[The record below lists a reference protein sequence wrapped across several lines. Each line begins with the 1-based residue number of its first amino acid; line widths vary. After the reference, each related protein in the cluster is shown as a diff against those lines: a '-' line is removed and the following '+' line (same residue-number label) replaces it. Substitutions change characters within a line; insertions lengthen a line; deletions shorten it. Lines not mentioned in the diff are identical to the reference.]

1 MLKKRIT
8 SMLLVVSMLMGLSAQ
23 VFATEQEIPTES
35 KSVFVMQ
42 DADGN
47 KMEFS
52 IKELE
57 NGSYLMSY
65 FSNGV
70 LETEYIFDGSQYII
84 ERHTNGTESTFDATK
99 YVQVDPIET
108 YSTKTVQKD
117 FCTIKYKYSSY
128 FDYTPTA
135 DIDYVCKTT
144 QKTVNVTAEKQA
156 KFSKVVASCVN
167 ILIGLF
173 APQLFTAAG
182 FSNIASGVIS
192 TALAAIGGKVVD
204 DTITKSLS
212 EDFNC
217 KIETYDYK
225 IEMDILGTVKSVTY
239 KNAGEIF
246 EMYYEADDHWTHDI
260 KEIPPERAR
269 ELPATFAK
277 TIWNET
283 FVASYPGYSSCTFV

>member
-1 MLKKRIT
+1 MLQKRLM

-23 VFATEQEIPTES
+23 AFATEQKAPVES
-35 KSVFVMQ
+35 ENIFVMQ

-47 KMEFS
+47 EMEFS
-52 IKELE
+52 MEELE
-57 NGSYLMSY
+57 DGSYLMRY
-65 FSNGV
+65 FSNGA
-70 LETEYIFDGSQYII
+70 LEAEYILDGSQYII
-84 ERHTNGTESTFDATK
+84 ERNADGTESTFDATE

-108 YSTKTVQKD
+108 YSTQTVQRD
-117 FCTIKYKYSSY
+117 FCTVKYKYSSY
-128 FDYTPTA
+128 FNYTPTA

-144 QKTVNVTAEKQA
+144 QKTVNVTAEKNA
-156 KFSKVVASCVN
+156 KFSKVIASCVN
-167 ILIGLF
+167 ILIGIF
-173 APQLFTAAG
+173 APQLFTIAG
-182 FSNIASGVIS
+182 FTEIASGVIS
-192 TALAAIGGKVVD
+192 AALGALGGKVVE
-204 DTITKSLS
+204 DTITKALS

-225 IEMDILGTVKSVTY
+225 IEMDILGTIKSVNY

-246 EMYYEADDHWTHDI
+246 EMYYEADDYWTHDI